1 MAGRRRGRSGA
12 WAWPGSSEMLIQG
25 IRQGSKTLW
34 SSIQMVDYGSVLDV
48 KEFAQN
54 QKRLGTDVLFF

>member
-1 MAGRRRGRSGA
+1 
-12 WAWPGSSEMLIQG
+12 MLIQG

-54 QKRLGTDVLFF
+54 QKRLVPTSFSGAAGDALALLSEARA